1 MAKNGKP
8 RGLRVRELVGAL
20 SGARL
25 CYGKAIEIGDRAV
38 VPVARV
44 RAIGGGGGGVGTIET
59 GQGGGGGGR
68 IDASPI
74 GFIDVGPEGA
84 RFQPIRDPE
93 RTMRAV
99 RSAIGTATVVAA
111 SVAGLRALS
120 RNGRRP
126 ALPAPRKLLGR

>member
-1 MAKNGKP
+1 MAKDGKP
-8 RGLRVRELVGAL
+8 RGLRMRELVGAL

-44 RAIGGGGGGVGTIET
+44 RAIGGGGGGIGTPEA

-68 IDASPI
+68 IDAAPI
-74 GFIDVGPEGA
+74 GFIEVGPEGA

-99 RSAIGTATVVAA
+99 RSAIATATVVVG
-111 SVAGLRALS
+111 SVAGARAL
-120 RNGRRP
+120 RNGRRR

>member
-8 RGLRVRELVGAL
+8 RRVRIRELVAALNGAK
-20 SGARL
+20 L

-44 RAIGGGGGGVGTIET
+44 HAIGGGGGGVGTPET

-68 IDASPI
+68 IDAAPI
-74 GFIDVGPEGA
+74 GFIDIGPEGA

-99 RSAIGTATVVAA
+99 RSTLGAVGAVAA
-111 SVAGLRALS
+111 SVAGVRALRS
-120 RNGRRP
+120 SRRP
-126 ALPAPRKLLGR
+126 VLPAPRKLLERR

>member
-1 MAKNGKP
+1 M
-8 RGLRVRELVGAL
+8 GAL

-44 RAIGGGGGGVGTIET
+44 RAFGGGGGGIGTPEA

-93 RTMRAV
+93 RTMSAV
-99 RSAIGTATVVAA
+99 RSAIATATFVVG
-111 SVAGLRALS
+111 SVAGVRALQ
-120 RNGRRP
+120 RGRRP
-126 ALPAPRKLLGR
+126 ALPAPRKLLERRSR